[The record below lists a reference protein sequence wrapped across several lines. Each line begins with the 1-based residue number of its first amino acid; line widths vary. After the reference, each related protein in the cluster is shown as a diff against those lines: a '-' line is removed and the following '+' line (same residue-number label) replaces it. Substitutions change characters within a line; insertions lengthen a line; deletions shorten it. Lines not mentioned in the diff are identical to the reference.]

1 MKRRSPDAMVRTLD
15 DEAVILHV
23 PSGEYFS
30 LNEVG
35 LFIWQHLDGEND
47 LDGVTDQVTGRY
59 EVDRE
64 TARRDVAELIS
75 AFEAADLLVDVR

>member
-1 MKRRSPDAMVRTLD
+1 MKRRSPDAMVRTID
-15 DEAVILHV
+15 NEAVILHV

-35 LFIWQHLDGEND
+35 LFVWEHLDGTSD
-47 LDGVTDQVTGRY
+47 IDRVTDEVTGAY

-64 TARRDVAELIS
+64 IARRDIEDLIS
-75 AFEAADLLVDVR
+75 AFEAADLVVDAR